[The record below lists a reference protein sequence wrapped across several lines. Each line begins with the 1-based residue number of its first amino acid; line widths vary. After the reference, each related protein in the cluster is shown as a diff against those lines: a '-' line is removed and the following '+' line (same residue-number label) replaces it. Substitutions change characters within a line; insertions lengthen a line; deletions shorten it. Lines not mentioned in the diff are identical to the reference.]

1 MEEVNQTSSN
11 LSGKIDYLAEL
22 TTTLVEKIEIAEL
35 RIKDHG
41 ERTESLE
48 KRLEMIADLLDEE
61 KRETITEGEKNM
73 EKVKNL
79 L

>member
-35 RIKDHG
+35 RIKDMVRG
-41 ERTESLE
+41 LR
-48 KRLEMIADLLDEE
+48 
-61 KRETITEGEKNM
+61 
-73 EKVKNL
+73 V
-79 L
+79 